1 MAEARR
7 EIVTALKFHRAAK
20 KQHRQ
25 QEQEQEQPRRAE
37 EEEDRLVLPLPPPR
51 PRRPSEQEPS
61 LCSSWVVNGFSDIA
75 PAGFRSPCLFFPP
88 PPPPPPPPL
97 FQESLDFPLP
107 NQTLGLNLNFQGFDH
122 LDASPYLPSCNNPSS
137 IHQSSSSSNNYC
149 SVSSGLHRYPSLDE
163 REISEMKSMGE
174 KHQME
179 WNDSMNLET
188 SALWLEFLETMGEEK
203 KGGEED
209 GYYGCYHPFDE
220 AMEFP
225 GWLNGGDDE
234 SCLEHDLNVNFSDD
248 FCFQNPAALPCI
260 EEIQGNEVEWL
271 TGED

>member
-25 QEQEQEQPRRAE
+25 QEQEQEQEQPRRE
-37 EEEDRLVLPLPPPR
+37 EEKDRLVLPLPPPR
-51 PRRPSEQEPS
+51 PRRPSEQEPN
-61 LCSSWVVNGFSDIA
+61 LCSSWANGFSDIA

-88 PPPPPPPPL
+88 PPPPPAL
-97 FQESLDFPLP
+97 FQESLNFPLP

-122 LDASPYLPSCNNPSS
+122 LDASPYLPSCNNPSIYAS
-137 IHQSSSSSNNYC
+137 SPSSSSSNYC
-149 SVSSGLHRYPSLDE
+149 SVSSGLQHHHPSLGE

-179 WNDSMNLET
+179 WNDSMNLAT

-203 KGGEED
+203 RGGEED
-209 GYYGCYHPFDE
+209 DGYGCYHPFDE

-225 GWLNGGDDE
+225 VWLNAGDE
-234 SCLEHDLNVNFSDD
+234 SCLEHNLNVNFSDD
-248 FCFQNPAALPCI
+248 FCFQNPALPCI